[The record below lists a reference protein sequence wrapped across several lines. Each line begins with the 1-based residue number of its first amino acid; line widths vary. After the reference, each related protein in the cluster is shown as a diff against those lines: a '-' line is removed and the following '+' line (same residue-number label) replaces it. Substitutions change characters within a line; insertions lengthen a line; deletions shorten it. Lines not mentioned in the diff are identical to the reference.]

1 MTAQKRVSRRGAE
14 VAETN
19 QNRNNHMIFPTLR
32 SLRLCVSLCLL
43 AAIGGCG
50 RNNFEL
56 APVHGN
62 VTIDDKPLFQ
72 GKVMFAPIPKAGEEN
87 PGRPASGTIQKNGD
101 FRLTTF
107 NKHDGAVVGEHWV
120 TIINVG
126 EDLPDDVPEFA
137 RLTAPKK
144 VTVVAGKDNQID
156 IRLTSDVVKKYGA
169 DNR

>member
-1 MTAQKRVSRRGAE
+1 MRVVTVTTLLVLIAGC
-14 VAETN
+14 
-19 QNRNNHMIFPTLR
+19 NRNNFT
-32 SLRLCVSLCLL
+32 
-43 AAIGGCG
+43 
-50 RNNFEL
+50 L

-62 VTIDDKPLFQ
+62 ITIDNKPLFQ

-107 NKHDGAVVGEHWV
+107 NQHDGAVVGEHWV
-120 TIINVG
+120 TVFNVG

-137 RLTAPKK
+137 RVTSPTK
-144 VTVVAGKDNQID
+144 VTVTAGKDNQID
-156 IRLTSDVVKKYGA
+156 IRLTSAVVKKYGA

>member
-1 MTAQKRVSRRGAE
+1 LLLTAIDGC
-14 VAETN
+14 
-19 QNRNNHMIFPTLR
+19 NRNHFTM
-32 SLRLCVSLCLL
+32 
-43 AAIGGCG
+43 
-50 RNNFEL
+50 

-62 VTIDDKPLFQ
+62 ITIDNKPLFQ
-72 GKVMFAPIPKAGEEN
+72 GKVMFAPIPVGGEEN

-126 EDLPDDVPEFA
+126 EDLPDGVPEFA
-137 RLTAPKK
+137 RLTSPTK
-144 VTVVAGKDNQID
+144 VTVVADKDNQID
-156 IRLTSDVVKKYGA
+156 VRLTSDVVKKYGA